1 MDWIVRPA
9 RHTDEH
15 KVIEAIRSLCTEL
28 RGKDVKLPEIAAD
41 VFQRIISNTIP
52 GAVFIAE
59 TTDGNLIGCATV
71 FIQEVIFRGGSYALI
86 QELWVHPSHRSLSVG
101 AALVRSVEEFCREQS
116 LKRLEVCLPHES
128 FVNFNKT
135 QKFYGRIGFADN
147 GPYMAKMVSMDLK

>member
-9 RHTDEH
+9 RNTDEQE
-15 KVIEAIRSLCTEL
+15 VIEAIRSLCAEL
-28 RGKDVKLPEIAAD
+28 RGKRDVKLPATAAE

-59 TTDGNLIGCATV
+59 TTDGILIGCATV
-71 FIQEVIFRGGSYALI
+71 SIQEVIFRGGPYALI

-101 AALVRSVEEFCREQS
+101 AALVRSVEEFCRVRS

-128 FVNFNKT
+128 FVTFNKT
-135 QKFYGRIGFADN
+135 HKFYGRVGFADN
-147 GPYMAKMVSMDLK
+147 GPYMAKMVYDD